1 MGVQSSRSHRFT
13 RREFLLLSGAALT
26 MAQPAF
32 AGGQKPKIGYL
43 SWFPESMK
51 GDLDRFREGME
62 KVGYTESD
70 YEIEG
75 HFTGGNPQLT
85 RDIARKLA
93 EEPVDIFV
101 VVATPAIHI
110 VKSATQTIPIV
121 MYTAN
126 ARSPLVLYRAY
137 RTPVA
142 I

>member
-1 MGVQSSRSHRFT
+1 KLKCGLSSHLVRTRQQGPVPVPPSRPSGQAVRVTLVDRRRFGGQMGVQSSRSHRST

-43 SWFPESMK
+43 SWFPKSIK

-75 HFTGGNPQLT
+75 H
-85 RDIARKLA
+85 
-93 EEPVDIFV
+93 
-101 VVATPAIHI
+101 
-110 VKSATQTIPIV
+110 
-121 MYTAN
+121 
-126 ARSPLVLYRAY
+126 
-137 RTPVA
+137 
-142 I
+142 